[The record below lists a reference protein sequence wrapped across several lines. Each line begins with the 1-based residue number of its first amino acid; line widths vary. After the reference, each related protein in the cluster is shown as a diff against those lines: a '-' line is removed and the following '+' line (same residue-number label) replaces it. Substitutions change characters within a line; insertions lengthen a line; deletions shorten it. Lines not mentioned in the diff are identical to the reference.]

1 MRMATTMP
9 PDPDQPT
16 GAAMA
21 PQASTLAAFVNF
33 SRALLEC
40 ANRGPSRI
48 EFLPEATRLL
58 FDITQCDRLELR
70 ARSGPVCYRWR
81 ADAARP
87 RDGILELLCADASLV
102 VSTPQGDLQALAL
115 ERLAGDILAGCV
127 DRALPGCTPHGSF
140 WTVDI
145 RHLPAAYGAPPCPPR
160 GSHSGALA
168 MIPFV
173 VDEHT
178 AGLMRLEYDGANTLS
193 AGSVESYEA
202 VAQTLGLAIAHRRA
216 QAALRERVK
225 ELTCLY
231 GMTRVTEEAEL
242 TIAEA
247 LERIVQ
253 LLPPAWQ
260 FPAQAVA
267 RITLDG
273 REFRSAG
280 WSEPEGSQREPIEVH
295 DLPRGFVEVG
305 YRVNPASPE
314 ELFLPD
320 ELSLIRA
327 VAAELSLF
335 IERRESVHHRVR
347 LEEQLRQVDRLAT
360 IGKLAA
366 GLAHELNEPLGAI
379 LGFAQLAAKAPDV
392 GDAPRA
398 DLEKIV
404 KAALHARDIVKQLQ
418 LFARQSPPQVKAVAL
433 NELVEESLAMLAPR
447 LAEKNVALTCDLA
460 ADLPT
465 LWADPVQI
473 QQILVNL
480 VVNALQAL
488 GESGTIR
495 VTTRTA
501 ATGLVLSVEDTGQGM
516 TADVRRRMFDPFFTT
531 KDVGE
536 GLGLGLSV
544 VHGIVS
550 AHGGTIQ
557 VFSEP
562 DRGSRF
568 EVLLPLKAIR
578 FKESVSGADYGE

>member
-1 MRMATTMP
+1 MP
-9 PDPDQPT
+9 TDSNPPAEAPT
-16 GAAMA
+16 A
-21 PQASTLAAFVNF
+21 PQSPTLAAFVNF

-81 ADAARP
+81 AAAGP
-87 RDGILELLCADASLV
+87 ADGILELLQTDDYLTVA
-102 VSTPQGDLQALAL
+102 TPEGDPQALAL
-115 ERLAGDILAGCV
+115 ERLAGDILAGRL
-127 DRALPGCTPHGSF
+127 DRSLPGGTPHGSF
-140 WTVDI
+140 WTVDS
-145 RHLPAAYGAPPCPPR
+145 RQLPPAYALPA
-160 GSHSGALA
+160 SHSRRSHGGAFA

-178 AGLMRLEYDGANTLS
+178 AGLMRLEYDGTNRLAADTI
-193 AGSVESYEA
+193 ESYEA

-231 GMTRVTEEAEL
+231 EMTRVTEESDL
-242 TIAEA
+242 SIPEA
-247 LERIVQ
+247 LQRIVL

-260 FPAQAVA
+260 FPQQAVA
-267 RITLDG
+267 RIVLDD
-273 REFRSAG
+273 REIHSEG
-280 WSEPEGSQREPIEVH
+280 WTAPQVAQKEPLEVREA
-295 DLPRGFVEVG
+295 PRGFVEVG
-305 YRVNPASPE
+305 YRLTPASPE
-314 ELFLPD
+314 EPFLPD

-327 VAAELSLF
+327 VAAEVSLF
-335 IERRESVHHRVR
+335 IERREAVHHRVQ
-347 LEEQLRQVDRLAT
+347 LEEQLRHVDRLAT

-379 LGFAQLAAKAPDV
+379 LGFAQLAAKSPDV

-404 KAALHARDIVKQLQ
+404 KATLHARDVVKQLQ
-418 LFARQSPPQVKAVAL
+418 LFARQTTPRKQAVAL
-433 NELVEESLAMLAPR
+433 NDLIEEILAMLTPR
-447 LAEKNVALTCDLA
+447 LAEKNAVLTCDLA

-465 LWADPVQI
+465 LWADPVQM
-473 QQILVNL
+473 QQVVVNL

-488 GESGTIR
+488 ADSGTIR
-495 VTTRTA
+495 VSTQDA
-501 ATGLVLSVEDTGQGM
+501 PTGLLLTVEDTGRGM

-544 VHGIVS
+544 VHGIVA

-562 DRGSRF
+562 DRGSRL
-568 EVLLPLKAIR
+568 EVLLPLKAIPL
-578 FKESVSGADYGE
+578 KEPVPGADYGE